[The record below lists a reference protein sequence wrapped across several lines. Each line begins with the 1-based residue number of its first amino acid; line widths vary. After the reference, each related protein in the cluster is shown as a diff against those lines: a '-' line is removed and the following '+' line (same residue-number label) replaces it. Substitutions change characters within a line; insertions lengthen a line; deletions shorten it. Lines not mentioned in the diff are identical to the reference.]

1 MRQLQKR
8 KRSINLKLFLLFL
21 FIFFCFVSSLHAM
34 DISLQWTANSEPHVA
49 GYKVYYR
56 EQHQSYDYNV
66 PYWETIEPKCTI
78 YDLDTTKTYYF
89 VVRAFDNDGLTSSD
103 SNEVML
109 QEGTA
114 VNSVSNEVGAGG
126 GGGGGGGCFIATASY
141 GSLLEPHVRILRKFR
156 DRYLLTNGPGKTVVT
171 YYYKYSPPAAGF
183 ISKHAGLRAVVCV
196 FLLPFMGLSWMI
208 LKIGAGSTML
218 LLLLIGIGL
227 SCLVGCI
234 KNKRHI
240 NSHMK
245 LKLSANV

>member
-1 MRQLQKR
+1 
-8 KRSINLKLFLLFL
+8 
-21 FIFFCFVSSLHAM
+21 M
-34 DISLQWTANSEPHVA
+34 DISLQWTANSEPDVA

-89 VVRAFDNDGLTSSD
+89 VVRAFDNDGLTSSN

-114 VNSVSNEVGAGG
+114 VNNVDNEVGGSGATGG
-126 GGGGGGGCFIATASY
+126 SGGGGGCFITTAAY
-141 GSLLEPHVRILRKFR
+141 GSLLEPHVRILCKFR
-156 DRYLLTNGPGKTVVT
+156 DRYLLTNGPGKTVAT
-171 YYYKYSPPAAGF
+171 YYYKYSPPLAGF
-183 ISKHAGLRAVVCV
+183 IFKHAGLRAVVCV
-196 FLLPFMGLSWMI
+196 FLLPLVGLSWII

-218 LLLLIGIGL
+218 VILLIGIGL
-227 SCLVGCI
+227 SCLVGWI

-245 LKLSANV
+245 LNLSANV